1 MRNLKLSLV
10 LATLALFA
18 VCISGCGGSTGFQ
31 PVITAVKPQSVS
43 YGRTA
48 TIYLGGKDLRSSL
61 IVETNGA
68 CINSSFA
75 TNSTT
80 DLLVL
85 NCMVKV
91 AGDLPLTV
99 KTEAGVV
106 VYSSTISVPNPQVT
120 LFTSKGTITL
130 ELDPAKAPI
139 STNNFLAYV
148 GSGFYK
154 DTLFHRVISGFVVQ
168 GGGFTTGLLK
178 RTASAAPIELETNK
192 GLSNLRGSLAMARTN
207 VPNSATSEFYI
218 NLVDNLSLDYK
229 NFANPGYA
237 VFGKVVQGME
247 VVDAIATEP
256 TGVFK
261 GYADVPLA
269 EISITMALQSK

>member
-91 AGDLPLTV
+91 VGDLPLTV

-269 EISITMALQSK
+269 DISITMALQSK

>member
-1 MRNLKLSLV
+1 MRKLNL
-10 LATLALFA
+10 TLLIAAFA
-18 VCISGCGGSTGFQ
+18 FVSVFISACGGSTGFQ

-148 GSGFYK
+148 ASGFYK

-178 RTASAAPIELETNK
+178 RTASAAPIDLETNK

-247 VVDAIATEP
+247 VVDAIAAEP
-256 TGVFK
+256 TGAFK

-269 EISITMALQSK
+269 DISITMALQSK